1 MASLEDL
8 TPEARDELAALAR
21 ELADNP
27 ATREGFL
34 RLTKTARPNMPIGEI
49 DLKDDMSSRFDVAQ
63 SRMEQ
68 LEGKLRERDALEELE
83 RRRNRLVR
91 GKGVK
96 EEDIAEIEKIM
107 LEKGITSHESAAD
120 YYNWMRQAATPTP
133 QKMFSRNVIDDAAQ
147 NTLKRFMGGNHVRAA
162 REVAAEAFNEIR
174 KSPRP
179 IGL

>member
-1 MASLEDL
+1 
-8 TPEARDELAALAR
+8 
-21 ELADNP
+21 
-27 ATREGFL
+27 
-34 RLTKTARPNMPIGEI
+34 
-49 DLKDDMSSRFDVAQ
+49 V
-63 SRMEQ
+63 
-68 LEGKLRERDALEELE
+68 
-83 RRRNRLVR
+83 
-91 GKGVK
+91 
-96 EEDIAEIEKIM
+96 EIEKIM